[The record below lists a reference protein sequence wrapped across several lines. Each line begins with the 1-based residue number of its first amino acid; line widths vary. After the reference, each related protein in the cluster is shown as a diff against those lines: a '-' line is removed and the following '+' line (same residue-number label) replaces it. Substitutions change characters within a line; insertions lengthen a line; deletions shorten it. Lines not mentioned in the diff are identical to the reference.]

1 VPCFSL
7 VLIPYVQSSRAAEVI
22 VSHRVLIVDDNKDV
36 ADSLGQW
43 IRSYGFEVKV
53 VYSGSD
59 AIAETSVFQPDMVLL
74 DIGMPGLDGYQTVSQ
89 IRRQRLDVH
98 LIVVAV
104 TAWSDDDH
112 KRQAYD
118 SGFDLHIAKPMRQE
132 TLEELLSLLEPTR
145 SKNMPELR
153 AAH

>member
-1 VPCFSL
+1 
-7 VLIPYVQSSRAAEVI
+7 

-43 IRSYGFEVKV
+43 IRSYGFDVKV

-59 AIAETSVFQPDMVLL
+59 AIAETAAFQPDMVLL

-89 IRRQRLDVH
+89 IRERRLDVH

-118 SGFDLHIAKPMRQE
+118 SGFDLHITKPMRKE
-132 TLEELLSLLEPTR
+132 TLEELLGLLDPTR
-145 SKNMPELR
+145 SENTPELK
-153 AAH
+153 AAP